1 MYKCKHGK
9 CEAEDYRDASVSK
22 RNRSSANN
30 YNIEIHTIL
39 WGKMYMYLKI
49 KSNRHPMKLMN

>member
-1 MYKCKHGK
+1 MLKDV
-9 CEAEDYRDASVSK
+9 DYRDASVSK

-39 WGKMYMYLKI
+39 WEKMYMYLKI